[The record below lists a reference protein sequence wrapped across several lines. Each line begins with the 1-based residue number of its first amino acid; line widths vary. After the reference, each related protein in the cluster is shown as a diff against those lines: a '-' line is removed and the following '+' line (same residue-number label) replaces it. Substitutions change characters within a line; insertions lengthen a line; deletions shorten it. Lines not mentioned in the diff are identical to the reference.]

1 MEITVY
7 EDNLSEDGSIIIDRY
22 IDYFINQLQNRC
34 EIEGKSYLEG
44 GRAASAFMNNLTPQ
58 LFQSSDFEKWVKDDE
73 LDQLH
78 KEIKANGMKL
88 CPLNFFTLCQYILT
102 IIKEQ
107 YFVLLKPTI
116 SDTLSELS
124 DIKSI
129 TFTNAEG
136 KSISTNNSDLVKMV
150 MESIKAENNNKYEAD
165 RIVSVDKITDKI
177 LIQSSFAYYIAL
189 FLKEY
194 FKDYSRRSNCC
205 MVSATE
211 QKLILYM
218 LYFFGLAP
226 APLTDSRFRQ
236 LIGYYNEHQTR
247 VSYSIL
253 PEIGVVPLEFIKY
266 RDWRDGNI
274 KLDKLKYP
282 IDKGDSIT
290 FSKDIKLDL
299 K

>member
-7 EDNLSEDGSIIIDRY
+7 EDNLGEDGSIIIDRY

-34 EIEGKSYLEG
+34 EIDGKTYLEG
-44 GRAASAFMNNLTPQ
+44 GMAANAFMDNLTPQ
-58 LFQSSDFEKWVKDDE
+58 LFQSPNFEKWVKDDK

-78 KEIKANGMKL
+78 KEIKENGMSL

-116 SDTLSELS
+116 ADTLSELS

-129 TFTNAEG
+129 TFTNADG
-136 KSISTNNSDLVKMV
+136 KSISTNNSDLLKMV
-150 MESIKAENNNKYEAD
+150 MNNIKAENTNSYEAD
-165 RIVSVDKITDKI
+165 RIVCVDKITDKI
-177 LIQSSFAYYIAL
+177 LIQSSFAYYVAL

-194 FKDYSRRSNCC
+194 FKDYPRRSNCC

-236 LIGYYNEHQTR
+236 LIGYYKEHQTR

-253 PEIGVVPLEFIKY
+253 PEVGVVPLEIIKY
-266 RDWRDGNI
+266 GDWKDGNI

-282 IDKGDSIT
+282 LGVGDTVT
-290 FSKDIKLDL
+290 FSKDIKLYL

>member
-7 EDNLSEDGSIIIDRY
+7 EDNLAEDGSIIIDRY
-22 IDYFINQLQNRC
+22 IHYFINQLQNRC
-34 EIEGKSYLEG
+34 EIDGKTYLEG
-44 GRAASAFMNNLTPQ
+44 EMAANAFMNNLTPQ
-58 LFQSSDFEKWVKDDE
+58 LFQSPSFEKWVKDE
-73 LDQLH
+73 NLNQLH
-78 KEIKANGMKL
+78 KEIKENGMKL

-107 YFVLLKPTI
+107 YFILLKPTI
-116 SDTLSELS
+116 ADTLAELS
-124 DIKSI
+124 NVQSI
-129 TFTNAEG
+129 TFTNSDG
-136 KSISTNNSDLVKMV
+136 KSVITSNSDLVKSV
-150 MESIKAENNNKYEAD
+150 MENIKATDNDKYEAD
-165 RIVSVDKITDKI
+165 RIVRVDKITDKI
-177 LIQSSFAYYIAL
+177 LIQSSFAYYVAL

-194 FKDYSRRSNCC
+194 FKDYPRRSNCC

-236 LIGYYNEHQTR
+236 LIGYYKEHQTR

-253 PEIGVVPLEFIKY
+253 PEVGVVPLEIIKY
-266 RDWRDGNI
+266 GDWKDGNI

-282 IDKGDSIT
+282 LGVGDT
-290 FSKDIKLDL
+290 FTFVKDIKLDL